1 MMTFEG
7 APIQGSPAI
16 VDKIRQLGPVR
27 LVKKSQD
34 VQPSADGQSIVI
46 FVTGGCT
53 LAGQENQIHFSEF
66 FYLVPTGPGA
76 YCVANNIFR
85 LNYGM

>member
-1 MMTFEG
+1 MMTSEG
-7 APIQGSPAI
+7 VGFQGSRAI
-16 VDKIRQLGPVR
+16 VEKIRQVGPII
-27 LVKKSQD
+27 LVKNSQD
-34 VQPSADGQSIVI
+34 VQPSAGGQSIVI
-46 FVTGGCT
+46 FVTGSCT

-66 FYLVPTGPGA
+66 FNLVRTGPGA